1 MEEER
6 RSQEER
12 QLEDDERLARLLSEE
27 LVSVQTGLLFVLLLF
42 KALFLTFLCNIC
54 GNFAASPVL
63 LFMAVVVTKIVLATV
78 RIIH

>member
-27 LVSVQTGLLFVLLLF
+27 LVCALCFASV
-42 KALFLTFLCNIC
+42 KALF
-54 GNFAASPVL
+54 
-63 LFMAVVVTKIVLATV
+63 
-78 RIIH
+78 